1 MFETMIIKL
10 ITFFSDIG
18 NWFTRNFLPHNPH
31 EVKEKAPDFVGEFM
45 IQPIEP
51 VTKVEEKTT
60 PEVQTAKE
68 FMQQSIETVSKAE
81 EELKARIIEDMKHVE
96 DVVAQYKAELV
107 EFVETETKVAEKLV
121 EEVEEVIAEVAEFV
135 EEKAKKVKKSTRKKT
150 KKEQED

>member
-1 MFETMIIKL
+1 MFETMIIRV
-10 ITFFSDIG
+10 IIFFTDIG

-51 VTKVEEKTT
+51 VTKVEEKAT

-107 EFVETETKVAEKLV
+107 ETIK
-121 EEVEEVIAEVAEFV
+121 EEIAEVAEFV
-135 EEKAKKVKKSTRKKT
+135 EEKAKKVKSSTRKKA